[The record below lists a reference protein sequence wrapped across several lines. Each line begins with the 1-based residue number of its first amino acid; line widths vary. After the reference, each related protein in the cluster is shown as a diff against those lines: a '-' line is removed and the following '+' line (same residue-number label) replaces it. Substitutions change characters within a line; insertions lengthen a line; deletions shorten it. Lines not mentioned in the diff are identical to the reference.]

1 MAPLDLRADGG
12 SVPVDART
20 EVEIADGRWLSLP
33 RALVESQALRE
44 TLAAAIE
51 VPCLRG
57 HGRLRAATGALAAF
71 PMIAVLVLDL
81 RAASGL
87 VPGSLGLVAADLVSA
102 AFVGRELARR
112 TPRMPRVAAAIL
124 LAAGVRLLGLV
135 MKVCAR
141 GVDVPTW
148 LATGLAF
155 AAGGLWL
162 ARAPTASRVALEL
175 GGKLGLARRDL
186 SSARAEEDAE
196 VSSRLFAVSLAAALG
211 LPLALALARRAG
223 TGLEAQALL
232 LVAYGALVPL
242 GVARVAGSNATPRR
256 GPMDVAFGTAIGL
269 VAAVALAGGGDA
281 FMRAGDELARCAEK
295 LDAESRRMVASHAQ
309 EVREAL
315 VRVRSSTWL
324 TSMTVL
330 AIPFAEERI
339 YRGVLLPV
347 LVRRYGRA
355 YGVFATS
362 LGFAVLHASV
372 YVLAGWQV
380 AMLGFAFALA
390 YLEGGILAA
399 IAAHALWS
407 LFQIV

>member
-20 EVEIADGRWLSLP
+20 EVETADGTWMPLP
-33 RALVESQALRE
+33 RALVDVGSIREALAE
-44 TLAAAIE
+44 AIE
-51 VPCLRG
+51 VPSLRG
-57 HGRLRAATGALAAF
+57 HARLRAVTAGLAAF
-71 PMIAVLVLDL
+71 PLLAVLDL
-81 RAASGL
+81 DRRTTLGA
-87 VPGSLGLVAADLVSA
+87 GSRGALAGDLLAA
-102 AFVGRELARR
+102 AFVARELARK
-112 TPRMPRVAAAIL
+112 TPAMPRVAAAVL
-124 LAAGVRLLGLV
+124 LAVGVRLLGFV
-135 MKVCAR
+135 MASCAR

-175 GGKLGLARRDL
+175 GGKLGLTRSDL
-186 SSARAEEDAE
+186 LGARAEEDLP
-196 VSSRLFAVSLAAALG
+196 VPSGLLGVSLAATLG
-211 LPLALALARRAG
+211 LPLVLALARRAG
-223 TGLEAQALL
+223 MAIELQAVV

-242 GVARVAGSNATPRR
+242 GVARAGGAAPKPRTR
-256 GPMDVAFGTAIGL
+256 TREQIFAAAAGL
-269 VAAVALAGGGDA
+269 VAAIALAGGGDA

-295 LDAESRRMVASHAQ
+295 LDAESRRTIATHAR
-309 EVREAL
+309 EVGDAL
-315 VRVRSSTWL
+315 ARVRASSWLAL
-324 TSMTVL
+324 TSVI
-330 AIPFAEERI
+330 AVPFAEERVF
-339 YRGVLLPV
+339 RGVLLPV

-362 LGFAVLHASV
+362 IGFAVLHASA

-399 IAAHALWS
+399 IAAHAIWS
-407 LFQIV
+407 LLQIA